1 MGSLEQVE
9 DEFHRPE
16 EEKTILNGE
25 NPGGGD
31 ENGNSEGPLEL
42 TTKRATEVT
51 SEPTQ
56 VPAPTVELAQE
67 IEIKTEETEDVK
79 DSTELA
85 SEAALVNNE
94 ETLAETQGRT
104 LTRLGESVIQEVPG
118 HGDTVPMVEENID
131 VMTTD
136 ETSASVTESVVT
148 MGQEGVPGV
157 HGLEYAGAGH
167 SGGHVVYQEDGGYIE
182 YSYEDGSKAGAEAS
196 VQVEYIGSADGVV
209 TSLGD
214 NVEYV
219 TLTGEGEAESRVIG
233 VLRDTGNLADY
244 NSVPYYT
251 IRASEDPIQAV
262 ILSCLLT
269 YIPQRKSFSGS
280 VHGGGGQDGPHVIFR
295 PQPR

>member
-9 DEFHRPE
+9 DEFHRAE
-16 EEKTILNGE
+16 EDKTILNGD
-25 NPGGGD
+25 NPGPGGD

-42 TTKRATEVT
+42 TTKRGPEVT
-51 SEPTQ
+51 SEPTEL
-56 VPAPTVELAQE
+56 PASTVELAQE
-67 IEIKTEETEDVK
+67 IEIKTEDTEDVK
-79 DSTELA
+79 DNTELA
-85 SEAALVNNE
+85 TTEAPIVNNE
-94 ETLAETQGRT
+94 ETLADTEGRT

-118 HGDTVPMVEENID
+118 HSADTVPVVEENID

-136 ETSASVTESVVT
+136 ETNPVTENVVT
-148 MGQEGVPGV
+148 MGIPGVP
-157 HGLEYAGAGH
+157 GLEYAGGDH
-167 SGGHVVYQEDGGYIE
+167 TGGHVVYQEDGGYIE
-182 YSYEDGSKAGAEAS
+182 YSYEDGTKAGAEAS

-233 VLRDTGNLADY
+233 VLRDPGSLTDY

-262 ILSCLLT
+262 RSHSLT
-269 YIPQRKSFSGS
+269 FASVMMLTPFSGS
-280 VHGGGGQDGPHVIFR
+280 VHSRG
-295 PQPR
+295 

>member
-9 DEFHRPE
+9 DEFHRAE
-16 EEKTILNGE
+16 EDKTILNGD
-25 NPGGGD
+25 NPGPGGD

-42 TTKRATEVT
+42 TTKRGPEVT
-51 SEPTQ
+51 SEPTEL
-56 VPAPTVELAQE
+56 PASTVELAQE
-67 IEIKTEETEDVK
+67 IEIKTEDTEDVK
-79 DSTELA
+79 DNTELA
-85 SEAALVNNE
+85 TTEAPIVNNE
-94 ETLAETQGRT
+94 ETLAETEGRT

-118 HGDTVPMVEENID
+118 HSADTVPVVEENID

-136 ETSASVTESVVT
+136 ETNPVTENVVT
-148 MGQEGVPGV
+148 MGVPGV
-157 HGLEYAGAGH
+157 PGLEYAGADH
-167 SGGHVVYQEDGGYIE
+167 TGGHVVYQEDGGYIE
-182 YSYEDGSKAGAEAS
+182 YSYEDGTKAGAEAS

-233 VLRDTGNLADY
+233 VLRDNGSLADY

-262 ILSCLLT
+262 NISL
-269 YIPQRKSFSGS
+269 
-280 VHGGGGQDGPHVIFR
+280 V
-295 PQPR
+295 

>member
-9 DEFHRPE
+9 DEFHRAE
-16 EEKTILNGE
+16 EDKTILNGD
-25 NPGGGD
+25 NPGPGGD

-42 TTKRATEVT
+42 TTKRGPEVT
-51 SEPTQ
+51 SEPTE
-56 VPAPTVELAQE
+56 VPASTVELAQE
-67 IEIKTEETEDVK
+67 IEIKTEDTEDVK
-79 DSTELA
+79 DNTELA
-85 SEAALVNNE
+85 TEAPIVNNE
-94 ETLAETQGRT
+94 ETLAETEGRT

-118 HGDTVPMVEENID
+118 HSADTVPVVEENID

-136 ETSASVTESVVT
+136 ETNTVTENVVT
-148 MGQEGVPGV
+148 MGVPGV
-157 HGLEYAGAGH
+157 PGLEYAGADH
-167 SGGHVVYQEDGGYIE
+167 TGGHVVYQEDGGYIE
-182 YSYEDGSKAGAEAS
+182 YSYEDGTKAGAEAS

-233 VLRDTGNLADY
+233 VLRDPGSLTDY

-262 ILSCLLT
+262 RSHSSTFDSVLMLT
-269 YIPQRKSFSGS
+269 LFLGAVHSG
-280 VHGGGGQDGPHVIFR
+280 G
-295 PQPR
+295 